1 MYVETTLGLANFW
14 VVGINYRKADTG
26 VRGVFAINNEQNQR
40 ILDTAVLYQVSEL
53 FILSTCNRTEIYGLC
68 EHPAQLADL
77 LCTQTQGSRELFVK
91 QCYQKNANEA
101 VLHLYNVAA
110 GLDSQILGDYE
121 IVGQLKEAVRLSSE
135 CEKLGVFLQR
145 LFQSALQSSRD
156 IRSKT
161 KLSSGTVSVS
171 YAAVQYAQNK
181 SRNLALESI
190 LIVGSGK
197 MGVAAIRNLLSYSR
211 PEHITIINRTQ
222 SKAMRVARELGIQW
236 KPLDQLEEELKAAS
250 LIIVATNAPI
260 PVLAEKHFD
269 KVSEKI
275 LIDLSVPNNIDP
287 ILGTYPNLHLAN
299 VDELSKI
306 NDQTLKMRMAEV
318 PRVRNIINFHIH
330 QFAEWYLMQ
339 KNVPYIRV
347 MKEKLKELNESLRLS
362 CPFDHK
368 KGEKMQYL
376 LNDMAAKMRHD
387 SSAPGCIYIETMS
400 GYLNPSFREAE

>member
-1 MYVETTLGLANFW
+1 MQVNTSLGLANFW
-14 VVGINYRKADTG
+14 VVGINYRKADTN
-26 VRGVFAINNEQNQR
+26 VRGEFAISNEQYQR
-40 ILDTAVLYQVSEL
+40 ILDIAVIYHVSEV
-53 FILSTCNRTEIYGLC
+53 FVLSTCNRTEIYGLC
-68 EHPAQLADL
+68 DHPDQLVDL
-77 LCTQTQGSRELFVK
+77 LCTETTGSKELFIR
-91 QCYQKNANEA
+91 QCYQKNANDA

-121 IVGQLKEAVRLSSE
+121 IVGQLKEAVRRSAE
-135 CEKLGVFLQR
+135 NEKLGSFLHR

-171 YAAVQYAQNK
+171 YAAVQYAQK
-181 SRNLALESI
+181 TSESLAQESI
-190 LIVGSGK
+190 LIIGSGK
-197 MGVAAIRNLLSYSR
+197 MGVAAIKNLLSYSR

-222 SKAMRVARELGIQW
+222 NKAIHVARELGIQW
-236 KPLDQLEEELKAAS
+236 KPFEELEQEIQLAS
-250 LIIVATNAPI
+250 LIIVATNAPEPI
-260 PVLAEKHFD
+260 LTAQHFD
-269 KVSEKI
+269 HNSKKI

-287 ILGTYPNLHLAN
+287 QLASYPNLHLAN

-306 NDQTLKMRMAEV
+306 NDQTLKMRQAEV
-318 PRVRNIINFHIH
+318 PKVKNIISFHIH

-339 KNVPYIRV
+339 KNVPYIKV
-347 MKEKLKELNESLRLS
+347 MKEKLKELNENLRLC

-387 SSAPGCIYIETMS
+387 ATAPGCIYIETMS
-400 GYLNPSFREAE
+400 DYLNPSLKEAE